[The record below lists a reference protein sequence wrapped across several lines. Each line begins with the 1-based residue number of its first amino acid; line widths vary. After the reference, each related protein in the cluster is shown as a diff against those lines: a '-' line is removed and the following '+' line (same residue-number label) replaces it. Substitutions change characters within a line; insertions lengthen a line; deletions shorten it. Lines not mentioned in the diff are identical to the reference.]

1 MLAQGRSFLDVWGF
15 LILGPLTSE
24 NLQSVLYCLRF
35 DMAVSWSSHVPALTL
50 AGHPLFKRL
59 LLLGMRRGS
68 QHRDRALRSGKP
80 CRNRGTRSCA
90 LGSILHVDAEKSLD
104 SSSYAFCWCKVF
116 K

>member
-1 MLAQGRSFLDVWGF
+1 MLAQARSFLDVWGF

-59 LLLGMRRGS
+59 LLLGMRRGES
-68 QHRDRALRSGKP
+68 AQRSGVAIGK
-80 CRNRGTRSCA
+80 A
-90 LGSILHVDAEKSLD
+90 LPQSRDAKLCPWIHT
-104 SSSYAFCWCKVF
+104 AC
-116 K
+116 